1 MKKNVKN
8 VAYIQDPSLL
18 TQEQIKKYMGDIK
31 NLTSFNPIEIYKFI
45 VCCNKCYKITNF
57 CLNLNSGVLRPLSE
71 LIKKNRNLDKC
82 IFIATRSTA
91 NIIRTITPKN
101 IYFSLSSLDIVIS
114 DYKDINPF
122 TVMTIVSDVRN
133 AFYDQI
139 YETGPKPVYRIS
151 ELTVEKV
158 NEFVDNGNGID
169 LLISLDDNTGETNEF
184 EQLNKILLDPA
195 CKYVNFGSFINL
207 ELSILPIIVK
217 LKKKLAAIYGVA
229 SNVSINGLLESYP
242 DINPYTLYQNCAI
255 QLVNSYFT
263 WSFYIKNTIIFN
275 RFNNLIKTKNASPV
289 SYQFL
294 STSRTVSA
302 RPDAIPDD
310 TISF

>member
-8 VAYIQDPSLL
+8 VAYIQDPDLL
-18 TQEQIKKYMGDIK
+18 TQEQIEKYMVGVK
-31 NLTSFNPIEIYKFI
+31 NLTSVNPIEIYKFI

-57 CLNLNSGVLRPLSE
+57 CLNLNSGVLRI
-71 LIKKNRNLDKC
+71 LIKLIEKNRKLDKC

-91 NIIRTITPKN
+91 DIIRKIAPKN
-101 IYFSLSSLDIVIS
+101 MYFSLSSLEIIIS
-114 DYKDINPF
+114 EYKDINPF

-139 YETGPKPVYRIS
+139 YETGPKPAYRIS

-169 LLISLDDNTGETNEF
+169 LLVALDDNTGETNEF
-184 EQLNKILLDPA
+184 EQLDKILLDPA

-207 ELSILPIIVK
+207 ELSVIPIITK

-275 RFNNLIKTKNASPV
+275 RFNNLIKTKTASPL
-289 SYQFL
+289 SFQFL
-294 STSRTVSA
+294 STA
-302 RPDAIPDD
+302 RAAAPV
-310 TISF
+310 

>member
-1 MKKNVKN
+1 MKKNIKN
-8 VAYIQDPSLL
+8 IAYIQDPDLL
-18 TQEQIKKYMGDIK
+18 TQEQIKKYMVGVK
-31 NLTSFNPIEIYKFI
+31 NLTSINPIEIYNFI

-57 CLNLNSGVLRPLSE
+57 CLNLNSGVLRPLSL
-71 LIKKNRNLDKC
+71 LIEKNRKLDKC

-91 NIIRTITPKN
+91 DAVRKITPKN
-101 IYFSLSSLDIVIS
+101 MYFSLSSLDIIIS

-139 YETGPKPVYRIS
+139 YETGPKPAYRIS

-169 LLISLDDNTGETNEF
+169 LLVALDDNTGETNEF
-184 EQLNKILLDPA
+184 EQLDKILLDPA

-207 ELSILPIIVK
+207 ELSVIPIITK
-217 LKKKLAAIYGVA
+217 LSNKLAGIYGVA
-229 SNVSINGLLESYP
+229 SNVSINGLIESYP

-263 WSFYIKNTIIFN
+263 WSFYIKNSIIFN
-275 RFNNLIKTKNASPV
+275 RFTNIINTKNLPLTN
-289 SYQFL
+289 YQFL
-294 STSRTVSA
+294 STRRA
-302 RPDAIPDD
+302 AACIC
-310 TISF
+310 